1 VHVAAAVK
9 VNGKEVG
16 IRLARPFRFDITH
29 AVKPGANTIEIEVAN
44 TVANHFRSEAPTR
57 YVYPGQD
64 QAGLVGPVLIEIF
77 R

>member
-1 VHVAAAVK
+1 VHVSAAVK
-9 VNGKEVG
+9 VNGKEIG
-16 IRLARPFRFDITH
+16 LRLARPFRFDITR
-29 AVKPGANTIEIEVAN
+29 AVKPGANTIEVEVAN

-64 QAGLVGPVLIEIF
+64 QSGLVAPVLVEIF